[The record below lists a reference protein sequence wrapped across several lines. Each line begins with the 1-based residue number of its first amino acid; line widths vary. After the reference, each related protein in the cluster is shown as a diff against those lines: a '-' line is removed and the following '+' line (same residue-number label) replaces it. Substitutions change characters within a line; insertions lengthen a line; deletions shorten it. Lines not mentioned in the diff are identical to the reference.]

1 MTPIVIIGA
10 GLAGWTVVREFRKLD
25 ANTPITLV
33 TSDSGD
39 FYAKPSLSNAFAQ
52 GKSPAQ
58 LVNTPA
64 SKMAST
70 LNVTLLART
79 HVTAIHR
86 EPASVLVQKAGD
98 EAVTSLAY
106 SRLVLATGANPIRV
120 PVAGNAA
127 DQVISVNSL
136 DDFAVLHAQLHGQLQ
151 VNPPQKGEENAECPR
166 EISISSSSFNS
177 TTPETPSPKRIVI
190 MGGGLIGCEFA
201 NDLAGAGFSVS
212 VVDPGPRPLALLL
225 PEQAGLQLQTALAAL
240 GVQWHWGTTVQAVDV
255 DESNTGALHVTLA
268 NGVHLAANVV
278 ISAVGLRADTHLAH
292 AASIHCERGICV
304 DENLQTNVPN
314 IYALGD
320 AAQYAQG
327 RTLPYVMPIMAA
339 AKSLAAALAGQSL
352 PLHFGIMPVAIKTPA
367 LPLVIAPPVPN
378 QKGMWT
384 SPQDGIWQFVDDSGK
399 PRGFALAGSQTA
411 KRGEQVKALAG

>member
-1 MTPIVIIGA
+1 MAPIIVVGA

-25 ANTPITLV
+25 TTTPITLV
-33 TSDSGD
+33 TADNGD

-52 GKSPAQ
+52 GKNPAQ
-58 LVNTPA
+58 LVNTSA
-64 SKMAST
+64 DKMAST
-70 LNVTLLART
+70 LNVTLLAHT
-79 HVTAIHR
+79 QVLAIQR
-86 EPASVLVQKAGD
+86 EASSLLVQPPGD
-98 EAVTSLAY
+98 AAKVERTY
-106 SRLVLATGANPIRV
+106 SRLVLATGAKPIRV

-127 DQVISVNSL
+127 HQVISVNSL
-136 DDFAVLHAQLHGQLQ
+136 DDFAVLHGLLQ
-151 VNPPQKGEENAECPR
+151 GRKPGLGEEIIDCPR
-166 EISISSSSFNS
+166 EISVSSSTFNS
-177 TTPETPSPKRIVI
+177 DPPKPMSGKRIVI

-201 NDLAGAGFSVS
+201 NDLAGAGFTVS

-225 PEQAGLQLQTALAAL
+225 PEAAGLQLQTALAAL
-240 GVQWHWGTTVQAVDV
+240 GVQWHWGTTVQSVNVA
-255 DESNTGALHVTLA
+255 EAPARALQVTLA
-268 NGVHLAANVV
+268 NGVELPADVV

-304 DENLQTNVPN
+304 DENLQTSVPH

-320 AAQYAQG
+320 AAQYAHG

-367 LPLVIAPPVPN
+367 LPLVISPPVPG
-378 QKGMWT
+378 QEGQWV